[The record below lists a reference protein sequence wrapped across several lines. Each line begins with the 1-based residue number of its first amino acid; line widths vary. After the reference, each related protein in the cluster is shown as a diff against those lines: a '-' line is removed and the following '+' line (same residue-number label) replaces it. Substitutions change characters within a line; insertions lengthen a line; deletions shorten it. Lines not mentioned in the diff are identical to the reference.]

1 MPSFDLI
8 SKLDMGELKNAL
20 NMAKKQITGRYDFK
34 GSKITLELQKNDSE
48 LEIKAEDDYKM
59 KAALDIFYTS
69 MGKRDLGLKGLEV
82 GDIEPTGHQMYK
94 QVIVIKSGI
103 DKEQGK
109 IINKLIKSSG
119 AKVSSQYLDEK
130 IRITSKKI
138 DELQATFRMLKEH
151 KDVNIDLSMEN
162 IK

>member
-8 SKLDMGELKNAL
+8 SNLDIGELKNAL

-34 GSKITLELQKNDSE
+34 GSKISLEFQKNDTE
-48 LEIKAEDDYKM
+48 LELKAEDDYKL
-59 KAALDIFYTS
+59 KAALDIFYSS
-69 MGKRDLGLKGLEV
+69 MGKRNLGLKGLEV
-82 GDIEPTGHQMYK
+82 GDIVPTGNQMYK

-109 IINKLIKSSG
+109 IINKLIKNSG
-119 AKVSSQYLDEK
+119 LKASSQYLDEK

-138 DELQATFRMLKEH
+138 DDLQSVFKMLREH

-162 IK
+162 MK